1 MKTFNIILLLVTL
14 QLNSQWTNLIGE
26 DLSNWETVQGNA
38 VFELNNGIISSRSLL
53 NSPNTFLI
61 TKKLYDDFILEF
73 EVYVEEGLNS
83 GVQFRSQIKED
94 HDPVPYPY
102 VYGY

>member
-73 EVYVEEGLNS
+73 EVYVE
-83 GVQFRSQIKED
+83 
-94 HDPVPYPY
+94 
-102 VYGY
+102 